1 MLQTL
6 QERGDSMPPED
17 RHGLQSQ
24 ILIIHLMVQYNKRA
38 MLIYHNTRID
48 ILTRALATSSACFFS
63 LPVLYANNPTLKSL
77 LSPSEQ
83 DYLRSYAALLQT
95 TKLAYLDLSPQISLD
110 ISTAT
115 PSETLPRS
123 TLVTIRVN
131 KDLSDVWISDSYT
144 HPINLQKGQSLTINA
159 KDLPHFLK
167 HGWATVVEPGI

>member
-1 MLQTL
+1 MMQSLEESGHSL
-6 QERGDSMPPED
+6 SPEE

-24 ILIIHLMVQYNKRA
+24 LLIIHLMIQYNKRA

-48 ILTRALATSSACFFS
+48 LLSRTLSTSSSCFFS
-63 LPVLYANNPTLKSL
+63 LPTLYANNLTLKSL
-77 LSPSEQ
+77 LSPAEQ

-95 TKLAYLDLSPQISLD
+95 TKLAYLDLSTQINLD

-115 PSETLPRS
+115 PNETLPRS

-159 KDLPHFLK
+159 KDLPLFLK
-167 HGWATVVEPGI
+167 HGWATVVQTGV